1 MRVFNCGASNWGA
14 LAPSLAASLLI
25 GCGGG
30 MGGSGYGG
38 SMPPPPSV
46 NFMTPAQAL
55 TINLGQ
61 GVNLSWTSAN
71 VSSCTASTS
80 NAMAGD
86 FTGSQ
91 SLSGSIV
98 VAPTAAGST
107 TYTLMCSGTM
117 SGTASATTAMVTVN
131 PSILSTLSV
140 ANMVS
145 IGPTLDRSANMFGGN
160 PYGLAIAPI
169 SAGLI
174 TAGDLIVCNFNSG
187 ALGTQGSGTTIVGL
201 HVPAPG
207 AAPAAQLPYLIA
219 NDPAI
224 AGCSALAMLPDDSI
238 SAAAFSSGMS
248 PLVTP
253 SGSVTNPFAADAFG
267 SPWGEVFV
275 PTAAQV
281 MGGYGVMG
289 MGAGSMS
296 AGSMSAVSMSGDGMG
311 GNRAMQVQSVAGPS
325 SPTLYVS
332 TFDGSIDRIE
342 LSNDAQSSF
351 TQIATGFCGS
361 GSPGAIFA
369 PAGLT
374 YDPSI
379 DTLYIIDTSSNSVVA
394 FANVSSIGAAGVVV
408 DGQCAAVMAPPTPA
422 PTFSGPSASLARVVA
437 TGAPLISPI
446 SAALLADGNLIV
458 GNGDDSIGATQIP
471 NLVVEISPV
480 LPGGFVGDPVQLDPG
495 TNGPGAVCGASVA
508 CGQGAL
514 FGIAATVDSAGKQRV
529 YFNDDNSNAVML
541 ITQ

>member
-1 MRVFNCGASNWGA
+1 MRAFNCRASHWGA
-14 LAPSLAASLLI
+14 LAPCLCATLLF

-30 MGGSGYGG
+30 GMGYGG
-38 SMPPPPSV
+38 SAPPAPSV

-55 TINLGQ
+55 SINLGQ
-61 GVNLSWTSAN
+61 GVSLSWTSAY

-80 NAMAGD
+80 NSMAGD
-86 FTGSQ
+86 FTGTQ
-91 SLSGSIV
+91 PLSGSV
-98 VAPTAAGST
+98 TVAPTAAGST
-107 TYTLMCSGTM
+107 TYTLMCAGSMG
-117 SGTASATTAMVTVN
+117 GTASATTATVTVK
-131 PSILSTLSV
+131 PSILSTLSL
-140 ANMVS
+140 ADMVT
-145 IGPTLDRSANMFGGN
+145 IGPTLDPSANMFGGN

-201 HVPAPG
+201 HAPAPG

-219 NDPAI
+219 DDPQL
-224 AGCSALAMLPDDSI
+224 AGCNALAMLPDDSI
-238 SAAAFSSGMS
+238 SAAAYTSSLN

-253 SGSVTNPFAADAFG
+253 AGAVTNPFAGDGLGA
-267 SPWGEVFV
+267 PWGEVFV
-275 PTAAQV
+275 PTAAQI
-281 MGGYGVMG
+281 MGGYGLMDT
-289 MGAGSMS
+289 GADAMHMQSV
-296 AGSMSAVSMSGDGMG
+296 AVPH
-311 GNRAMQVQSVAGPS
+311 SVAGPAN
-325 SPTLYVS
+325 PTLYVS
-332 TFDGSIDRIE
+332 TFDGSINRIE
-342 LSNDAQSSF
+342 LNNDAQSSF
-351 TQIATGFCGS
+351 TQIASGFCSS

-374 YDPSI
+374 YDSSI
-379 DTLYIIDTSSNSVVA
+379 DTLYIVDTSSNSVVA

-408 DGQCAAVMAPPTPA
+408 NGQCATVTAPPTPA
-422 PTFSGPSASLARVVA
+422 PTFSGPSASSARVVA
-437 TGAPLISPI
+437 SGGPLIAPI
-446 SAALLADGNLIV
+446 SAALLADGDLIV
-458 GNGDDSIGATQIP
+458 GNGDVNISANQIP

-495 TNGPGAVCGASVA
+495 SNGPGAVCGASVA

-514 FGIAATVDSAGKQRV
+514 FGISARVDSQGKQWV